1 MILLKLIYLKATVS
15 RGYSKQGEVLL
26 MSLKGYQ
33 ATDVFSKK
41 IERDWIRIA
50 VLVVVTNYTQKYY
63 S

>member
-41 IERDWIRIA
+41 MERDWIRIA
-50 VLVVVTNYTQKYY
+50 VVVVTNYTQKYY